1 MCSVAVLA
9 FVLWG
14 LWSTAGQI
22 TLVLKSGASF
32 DLAAPSRLKDGR
44 VNFTTTD
51 GRFLSVGEA
60 EVARETRALPEP
72 PIDRIDTTDPRQLG
86 RFAREYRKEKG
97 INALVA
103 PEELRDPRTEK
114 NAPDA
119 KKTAAKKT
127 TKIQKKDAGVLSD
140 QSP

>member
-1 MCSVAVLA
+1 MCSIAALA

-14 LWSTAGQI
+14 LWSPAGQI

-32 DLAAPSRLKDGR
+32 DLAAPSKVQDGR

-51 GRFLSVGEA
+51 GRYLSINEA
-60 EVARETRALPEP
+60 EVARETRAAPEP
-72 PIDRIDTTDPRQLG
+72 PMNRIDTTDPRQIG
-86 RFAREYRKEKG
+86 RYAREFRRSNG

-103 PEELRDPRTEK
+103 PEEVHEPRIEK
-114 NAPDA
+114 KPSEA
-119 KKTAAKKT
+119 KKAT
-127 TKIQKKDAGVLSD
+127 TKKATKKDAGVLSD